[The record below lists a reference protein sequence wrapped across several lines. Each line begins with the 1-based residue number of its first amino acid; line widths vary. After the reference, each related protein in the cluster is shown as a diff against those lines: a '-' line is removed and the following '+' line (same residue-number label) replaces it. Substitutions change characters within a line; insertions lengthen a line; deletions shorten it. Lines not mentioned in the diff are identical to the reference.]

1 MGFVLSFIK
10 IKYQPMGRQVCLTMP
25 TIGSRWLQKQT
36 SLSHDQ
42 SQLVWN
48 RHALSH
54 LGKTRLHQKKNIVSI
69 DMCEVM
75 MTNKINPDA
84 MSREWNYHPELPLA
98 DPSLFKWPPEPRF
111 LSRWVFHNW
120 LTMSERV
127 MMVLLATLCWWLFYP
142 ALDAVKTFAF
152 GWVLQVWLVNL
163 CLMIGIAGGLHYFF
177 YIRKEQ
183 GKTLKFDHRD
193 PARGNQLWNFSNQ
206 VHDNVFWSLGSGVLQ
221 LTMYQVVIMWLMA
234 NEYVPT
240 INLTSNPILFVAGL
254 VLLPIWSAFHFY
266 WMHRLLHVPFIY
278 KHVHSLHHRNVNI
291 GPWSG
296 LSMHPVEHLLYLSSL
311 LIHFVFPS
319 HPILVYFHV
328 IYLGPG
334 AAMTHT
340 GYEDLLVRDKRRLAL
355 GTFYHQLHHR
365 YYECNYGNQ
374 EMPWDRW
381 FGTFHDGSDDGTQAT
396 RTRKKTMH
404 RNI

>member
-1 MGFVLSFIK
+1 MTAKADVSFAWSIST
-10 IKYQPMGRQVCLTMP
+10 CLKSTYA
-25 TIGSRWLQKQT
+25 
-36 SLSHDQ
+36 
-42 SQLVWN
+42 V
-48 RHALSH
+48 AF
-54 LGKTRLHQKKNIVSI
+54 GKDLLNQKKNIVNI

-98 DPSLFKWPPEPRF
+98 DPSLFKWPPDPRF
-111 LSRWVFHNW
+111 LGRWVVRNW

-127 MMVLLATLCWWLFYP
+127 IMVLLATLCWWLFYP
-142 ALDAVKTFAF
+142 TLESVKTFAF

-183 GKTLKFDHRD
+183 GKRLKFDHRD
-193 PARGNQLWNFSNQ
+193 LARGNKLWNFSNQ
-206 VHDNVFWSLGSGVLQ
+206 VYDNVFWSLGSGVLQ

-266 WMHRLLHVPFIY
+266 WMHRLLHLPFIY

>member
-1 MGFVLSFIK
+1 VTAKADVSIAWS
-10 IKYQPMGRQVCLTMP
+10 ISTCLKSTYA
-25 TIGSRWLQKQT
+25 
-36 SLSHDQ
+36 
-42 SQLVWN
+42 V
-48 RHALSH
+48 AF
-54 LGKTRLHQKKNIVSI
+54 GKDRLNQKKNIVNI

-98 DPSLFKWPPEPRF
+98 DPSLFKWPPDPRF
-111 LSRWVFHNW
+111 LGRWVVRNW

-127 MMVLLATLCWWLFYP
+127 IMVLLATLCWWLFYP
-142 ALDAVKTFAF
+142 TLESVKTFAF

-183 GKTLKFDHRD
+183 GKRLKFDHRD
-193 PARGNQLWNFSNQ
+193 LARGNKLWNFSNQ
-206 VHDNVFWSLGSGVLQ
+206 VYDNVFWSLGSGVLQ

-266 WMHRLLHVPFIY
+266 WMHRLLHLPFIY

>member
-1 MGFVLSFIK
+1 
-10 IKYQPMGRQVCLTMP
+10 
-25 TIGSRWLQKQT
+25 
-36 SLSHDQ
+36 
-42 SQLVWN
+42 
-48 RHALSH
+48 
-54 LGKTRLHQKKNIVSI
+54 
-69 DMCEVM
+69 

-98 DPSLFKWPPEPRF
+98 DPSLFKWPPDPRF
-111 LSRWVFHNW
+111 LSRWVVRNW

-142 ALDAVKTFAF
+142 TFASVKNFAF

-206 VHDNVFWSLGSGVLQ
+206 VHDNVFWTLGSGVLQ

-240 INLTSNPILFVAGL
+240 INLISNPILFVAGL

-278 KHVHSLHHRNVNI
+278 KHVHSLHHRNVNV

-311 LIHFVFPS
+311 LIHLCSPAIRSLCIF
-319 HPILVYFHV
+319 
-328 IYLGPG
+328 
-334 AAMTHT
+334 M
-340 GYEDLLVRDKRRLAL
+340 
-355 GTFYHQLHHR
+355 
-365 YYECNYGNQ
+365 
-374 EMPWDRW
+374 
-381 FGTFHDGSDDGTQAT
+381 
-396 RTRKKTMH
+396 
-404 RNI
+404 

>member
-1 MGFVLSFIK
+1 VTAKADVSFAWSIST
-10 IKYQPMGRQVCLTMP
+10 CLKSTYA
-25 TIGSRWLQKQT
+25 
-36 SLSHDQ
+36 
-42 SQLVWN
+42 V
-48 RHALSH
+48 AF
-54 LGKTRLHQKKNIVSI
+54 GKDLLNQKKNIVNI

-98 DPSLFKWPPEPRF
+98 DPSLFKWPPDPRF
-111 LSRWVFHNW
+111 LGRWVVRNW

-127 MMVLLATLCWWLFYP
+127 IMVLLATLCWWLFYP
-142 ALDAVKTFAF
+142 ALESVKTFAF

-183 GKTLKFDHRD
+183 GKRLKFDHRD
-193 PARGNQLWNFSNQ
+193 LARGNKLWNFSNQ
-206 VHDNVFWSLGSGVLQ
+206 VYDNVFWSLGSGVLQ

-266 WMHRLLHVPFIY
+266 WMHRLLHLPFIY

>member
-1 MGFVLSFIK
+1 
-10 IKYQPMGRQVCLTMP
+10 
-25 TIGSRWLQKQT
+25 
-36 SLSHDQ
+36 
-42 SQLVWN
+42 
-48 RHALSH
+48 
-54 LGKTRLHQKKNIVSI
+54 
-69 DMCEVM
+69 
-75 MTNKINPDA
+75 MTNNINPDA

-98 DPSLFKWPPEPRF
+98 NPSLFKWPPDPRF
-111 LSRWVFHNW
+111 LSRWVVRNW

-127 MMVLLATLCWWLFYP
+127 IMVLLATLCWWLFYP
-142 ALDAVKTFAF
+142 ALESVKTFAF

-183 GKTLKFDHRD
+183 GKRLKFDHRD
-193 PARGNQLWNFSNQ
+193 LARGNKLWNFSNQ
-206 VHDNVFWSLGSGVLQ
+206 VHDNMFWSLCSGVLQ
-221 LTMYQVVIMWLMA
+221 LTIYQVVIMWLMA

-240 INLTSNPILFVAGL
+240 INLTTNPILFVAGL

-266 WMHRLLHVPFIY
+266 WMHRLLHLPFIY

>member
-1 MGFVLSFIK
+1 
-10 IKYQPMGRQVCLTMP
+10 
-25 TIGSRWLQKQT
+25 
-36 SLSHDQ
+36 
-42 SQLVWN
+42 
-48 RHALSH
+48 
-54 LGKTRLHQKKNIVSI
+54 
-69 DMCEVM
+69 
-75 MTNKINPDA
+75 
-84 MSREWNYHPELPLA
+84 
-98 DPSLFKWPPEPRF
+98 
-111 LSRWVFHNW
+111 
-120 LTMSERV
+120 
-127 MMVLLATLCWWLFYP
+127 
-142 ALDAVKTFAF
+142 
-152 GWVLQVWLVNL
+152 
-163 CLMIGIAGGLHYFF
+163 MIGIAGGLHYFF
-177 YIRKEQ
+177 YIRKKQ

-193 PARGNQLWNFSNQ
+193 SARGNQLWNFSNQ

-311 LIHFVFPS
+311 LIHIVFPS
-319 HPILVYFHV
+319 HSILVYFHV

-340 GYEDLLVRDKRRLAL
+340 GYEDLLIRDKPRLAL

-396 RTRKKTMH
+396 RKRKKTMQ

>member
-1 MGFVLSFIK
+1 
-10 IKYQPMGRQVCLTMP
+10 
-25 TIGSRWLQKQT
+25 
-36 SLSHDQ
+36 
-42 SQLVWN
+42 
-48 RHALSH
+48 
-54 LGKTRLHQKKNIVSI
+54 
-69 DMCEVM
+69 M

-98 DPSLFKWPPEPRF
+98 DPSLFKWPPDPRF
-111 LSRWVFHNW
+111 LSRWVVRNW

-127 MMVLLATLCWWLFYP
+127 IMVLLATLCWWLFYP
-142 ALDAVKTFAF
+142 ALESVKTFAF

-183 GKTLKFDHRD
+183 GKRLKFDHRD
-193 PARGNQLWNFSNQ
+193 QARGNKLWNFSNQ
-206 VHDNVFWSLGSGVLQ
+206 VHDNVFWSLSSGVLQ

-266 WMHRLLHVPFIY
+266 WMHRLLHLPFIY

-340 GYEDLLVRDKRRLAL
+340 GYEDLLVKDKRRLAL

-404 RNI
+404 CNI